1 MNNLFKGKI
10 KHLTTQGGDMESVEC
25 MLTGTSNK
33 SKLFFIPYISIYNK
47 FQRVNMNMNMNIRTL
62 ANNNLVIA
70 PHDHA

>member
-1 MNNLFKGKI
+1 MNNLFRGKI

-25 MLTGTSNK
+25 MLTGTSYK

-47 FQRVNMNMNMNIRTL
+47 FQGMNMNMNMNIRTL
-62 ANNNLVIA
+62 VNNNLVIA